1 MVHEMIDG
9 TYRQTNLPNESPE
22 YLAKREALRLAEIE
36 LLNARERVA
45 ALRRE
50 LPKGATIQDY
60 EFIEGPT
67 SLDEGDE
74 PVRNV
79 RLSEL
84 FSHDPRPNPL
94 AEGEEEKAPDRA
106 LVIYH
111 FMYGK
116 KQTNPCPMCTAW
128 IDSFNGIAH
137 HLAQNVDLA
146 IVAAADLSTLRAH
159 ARNRGW
165 DKLLLLSAGAN
176 TFKYD
181 LGSEDR
187 EGRQDSMI
195 SVFTQDDD
203 GRLRHFYSGH
213 PWLAQDVKERGID
226 ELNPIWNVLDLTPQ
240 GRGSF
245 YASLEY
251 GTKVQGAQAGRGE

>member
-22 YLAKREALRLAEIE
+22 YLAKREEVRLAEIE
-36 LLNARERVA
+36 LLNTRERVA

-67 SLDEGDE
+67 SLDDGDA
-74 PVRNV
+74 PTKTV

-84 FSHDPRPNPL
+84 FTAS
-94 AEGEEEKAPDRA
+94 DRS

-116 KQTNPCPMCTAW
+116 KQTTACPMCTAW
-128 IDSFNGIAH
+128 IDGYNGVAP
-137 HLAQNVDLA
+137 HLAQNVDFA
-146 IVAAADLSTLRAH
+146 IVAAADPATLRAH

-165 DKLLLLSAGAN
+165 DKLRLLSAGDS

-181 LGSEDR
+181 LGSEDS
-187 EGRQDSMI
+187 EGGQDSTI
-195 SVFTQDDD
+195 SVFTRDSD
-203 GRLRHFYSGH
+203 GTLRHFYSGH
-213 PWLAQDVKERGID
+213 PRLAEDIKERGID
-226 ELNPIWNVLDLTPQ
+226 ELIPVWNMLDLTPQ

-251 GTKVQGAQAGRGE
+251 GTKVKGAGG